1 MSEDN
6 FAWIKG
12 AKIYQVFL
20 DRFAG
25 HKESFTEEELRKG
38 FLYGNMKALM
48 EKLDY
53 IKSLNFN
60 MIWLTPFYVNQPDG
74 YHGYH
79 AENYNHVDPRFAY
92 GENILDNNKGNV
104 FDPNDVN
111 VETGADLVL
120 KELIQE
126 CHKRDLKIMM
136 DFVPNHTYMTHPF
149 FKDAQNNEKSKY
161 RDWFYFKKNIIEEE
175 EEIKEEKKTKSHKI
189 GKKGDK
195 KEDDKTLLSKKTK
208 REETTH
214 LAFLSFSDLP
224 KLNLTN
230 KEVQIHLINSTL
242 KFLKYGIDAVRIDH
256 CIGPDPSSLKEIIS
270 KIHETFPK
278 VPFIGEILP
287 FGISDQSET
296 ILGISKE
303 DLKKLDK
310 IDLNS
315 IKSLDEVVLKFVG
328 CLDGALDFSFQYYV
342 DMFVKGEIDEKKCN
356 EEIIEHFKRFEKEK
370 NFILLKNIDSHDCD
384 RIMFRCKNNFGLFQK
399 AMKLLYKNWE
409 DRNDPIVVYYGTED
423 FMNQEKTIHGE
434 PYGDFRCRQ
443 PMYFTNIWI
452 KELFQGK

>member
-25 HKESFTEEELRKG
+25 HKESFTEDELRKG

-149 FKDAQNNEKSKY
+149 FKDAQNNENSKY
-161 RDWFYFKKNIIEEE
+161 RDWFYFKKKIIEEE
-175 EEIKEEKKTKSHKI
+175 EEIKEEKKAKSHKK
-189 GKKGDK
+189 GKKGHKNSSFRKNK
-195 KEDDKTLLSKKTK
+195 K
-208 REETTH
+208 RRNY
-214 LAFLSFSDLP
+214 SFSFF
-224 KLNLTN
+224 
-230 KEVQIHLINSTL
+230 
-242 KFLKYGIDAVRIDH
+242 KFLRFTKIEFDKQR
-256 CIGPDPSSLKEIIS
+256 SS
-270 KIHETFPK
+270 
-278 VPFIGEILP
+278 
-287 FGISDQSET
+287 
-296 ILGISKE
+296 
-303 DLKKLDK
+303 
-310 IDLNS
+310 NS
-315 IKSLDEVVLKFVG
+315 FNKFN
-328 CLDGALDFSFQYYV
+328 S
-342 DMFVKGEIDEKKCN
+342 
-356 EEIIEHFKRFEKEK
+356 
-370 NFILLKNIDSHDCD
+370 
-384 RIMFRCKNNFGLFQK
+384 
-399 AMKLLYKNWE
+399 
-409 DRNDPIVVYYGTED
+409 
-423 FMNQEKTIHGE
+423 
-434 PYGDFRCRQ
+434 
-443 PMYFTNIWI
+443 
-452 KELFQGK
+452 